1 MLAVDTNVLVYAFFK
16 DSPFHAKAQRTV
28 AQLAESPAAWAIPCC
43 CIHEFYSVV
52 TNPKTFG
59 VPGIAERAQHQI
71 AAWLASPSL
80 QMLGETSA
88 HWPTLQ
94 RLLIAGNVTG
104 PVVHDARIA
113 ALCLSHGVTELI
125 TLDQDF
131 SRFPEL
137 TVRSLTAALGP
148 A

>member
-1 MLAVDTNVLVYAFFK
+1 LLAVDTNVLVYAFFN
-16 DSPFHAKAQRTV
+16 DSPFHESAQNVLT
-28 AQLAESPAAWAIPCC
+28 QLADSPAAWAIPWS

-52 TNPKTFG
+52 THPKTFG
-59 VPGIAERAQHQI
+59 VPGITERAQLQI
-71 AAWLASPSL
+71 ATWLKSPSL

-88 HWPTLQ
+88 HWSTLQ
-94 RLLIAGNVTG
+94 RLLSAGDVAG

-113 ALCLSHGVTELI
+113 ALCISHGVTELI
-125 TLDQDF
+125 TLDRDF

-137 TVRSLTAALGP
+137 TVRRLTVNP